1 MIASHC
7 DCPPFRRDGGWA
19 TIYITGRAL
28 SAASQGAT
36 AAHVRAHTAT
46 VQPQARAIRKRTI
59 SAKSVGREI

>member
-28 SAASQGAT
+28 SAASQRAT
-36 AAHVRAHTAT
+36 ATH
-46 VQPQARAIRKRTI
+46 ARAR
-59 SAKSVGREI
+59 GRAAAGDPQGHRGSEI